1 MNSGFFIKYQKIL
14 LFASSA
20 AVLCIIWEIIGQAS
34 LLNPLFFA
42 WPSTILQSL
51 YKIVTSPD
59 FFDHISV
66 SLFELAVGYVF
77 AGAIALPIGI
87 IMGRS
92 RTVENL
98 LDPYISAFN
107 AVPRIALMPL
117 VIMIFGIGLSSK
129 MFLVFLG
136 SLFPILI
143 NTYQGVKNID
153 PLMVDMAKTFGTN
166 KLSMV
171 VEVFIPSIMPYLLA
185 GFRIG
190 LSLAFI
196 MVVVGEFFAATH
208 GVGFMIAYEA
218 GRYNVSGILAWVLI
232 ISGLTIFLTEI
243 IKYFE
248 KKRW

>member
-1 MNSGFFIKYQKIL
+1 
-14 LFASSA
+14 
-20 AVLCIIWEIIGQAS
+20 
-34 LLNPLFFA
+34 
-42 WPSTILQSL
+42 
-51 YKIVTSPD
+51 
-59 FFDHISV
+59 
-66 SLFELAVGYVF
+66 
-77 AGAIALPIGI
+77 
-87 IMGRS
+87 
-92 RTVENL
+92 
-98 LDPYISAFN
+98 
-107 AVPRIALMPL
+107 
-117 VIMIFGIGLSSK
+117 
-129 MFLVFLG
+129 
-136 SLFPILI
+136 
-143 NTYQGVKNID
+143 
-153 PLMVDMAKTFGTN
+153 MAKTFGTN